1 VVLADEDMSPEA
13 RDWIKTTSGSP
24 ISVWDRF
31 GLEEA
36 GCGTPV
42 THYLFEVLRIFCK
55 TFDAWNET
63 LDTIDESLN
72 VDVSYNHK

>member
-1 VVLADEDMSPEA
+1 VVLADEDMSPED
-13 RDWIKTTSGSP
+13 RDWTETMAGP
-24 ISVWDRF
+24 LTSVWDRY

-72 VDVSYNHK
+72 VNVSYKNK